1 MNPRLQ
7 ALQAWSETPA
17 ARTLGRV
24 LRWLFFA
31 GVILWLVLKISAIG
45 WRDVWA
51 SLPTTPWFY
60 ILFFVMFVALPL
72 SETVIFR
79 LLLGK
84 VGLRD
89 LGVFIRKRVF
99 NSAFV
104 GYSGELYLFVWAKRT
119 LGLPAKKAAHGVK
132 DNAVLS
138 ALASAAVTSGLL
150 VMFWM
155 TGQAAMLADWLDS
168 GIGKALAGALVAA
181 FLLPVLLRFRKNIIS
196 VPGRIAAG
204 VFGIHIVRISG
215 VLLLQAVQWWVVL
228 PDQSWTT
235 WLLYLTAQM
244 VISRLPFI
252 PNRDLLFLGA
262 GLEMSNAIDGPRAAM
277 AGVLLAGGALTQ
289 ATNLFFFV
297 LTSFGRSG
305 RFCPPAVDAD
315 EATLLEDQLPQ
326 TVAKGDGVV

>member
-1 MNPRLQ
+1 MSPRL
-7 ALQAWSETPA
+7 ARVKAWSETSA
-17 ARTLGRV
+17 AMRLGRV

-31 GVILWLVLKISAIG
+31 GVTLWLVRKVNAIG
-45 WRDVWA
+45 WGDVWA

-60 ILFFVMFVALPL
+60 ILFGVMFVALPL

-79 LLLGK
+79 LILGK
-84 VGLRD
+84 VGLRH

-104 GYSGELYLFVWAKRT
+104 GYSGELYLFVWAKQR
-119 LGLPAKKAAHGVK
+119 LGITARRAAHGVK

-138 ALASAAVTSGLL
+138 ALASAAVTSLLL
-150 VMFWM
+150 VMFWL
-155 TGQAAMLADWLDS
+155 TGQAAMLAGWLDS
-168 GIGKALAGALVAA
+168 GLGKMLAGALIAA
-181 FLLPVLLRFRKNIIS
+181 FLLPVLLRFRKSVIS
-196 VPGRIAAG
+196 VPGRIAAS
-204 VFGIHIVRISG
+204 VFGIHMVRISV

-289 ATNLFFFV
+289 ATNLLFFI
-297 LTSFGRSG
+297 LTSFGISG
-305 RFCPPAVDAD
+305 RFRPPADAREGELLAA
-315 EATLLEDQLPQ
+315 EAAES
-326 TVAKGDGVV
+326 VAKENRGG